1 MKLKSTFLAIAFF
14 ATANQITIAQEVEWS
29 ELVKSNGRG
38 TVIYPEQ
45 GKNFYTTVWSG
56 GMLAGNYQLKRY
68 EDFMPIAQEKIVLK
82 TESGVGSLND
92 MIIVNGKM
100 VIFLSDKADKQNK
113 LYYQLYTESCTPV
126 GIPTLL
132 AEYEMPKGWNKSGYF
147 NVIQSKNKAFFC
159 VEYSIPST
167 KTESERFG
175 YKVYNNE
182 FNVVSEG
189 EYESPYDPKEAD
201 ITNHYLS
208 NTGDLFLGLK
218 VYNTND
224 RGKVRD
230 YTSLKKYLIFLIKDN
245 DMTEMNLDLGDKRI
259 TDMTFSSDERRILT
273 CTGLYGEGSAST
285 KGAFYFQVDFANQ
298 EIVNEGFS
306 EFTKDFITQDWSEK
320 QKTKA
325 NKREEKGK
333 GAPQLYSYDFR
344 EVHTTAD
351 GGVIVVMEQY
361 YVIVHTTRDART
373 GATTTTYTYYYNDII
388 TYRVQEG
395 GQFEW
400 IQKMNKRQVS
410 TNDGGYY
417 SSIGGYFTDDK
428 FIMFFNDNTKNY
440 TETGDFFLGEKGL
453 YAASYRKKTNCVAK
467 VEIDLTNGE
476 YSRNRYT
483 SREETAAYAVP
494 KKFTADYINSELF
507 MYFQYGKK
515 EKFGLLKF

>member
-14 ATANQITIAQEVEWS
+14 AMAGQITFAQEVEWS
-29 ELVKSNGRG
+29 ELVKSNGSG
-38 TVIYPEQ
+38 TVIYPEK
-45 GKNFYTTVWSG
+45 GKNFYTTVLSG
-56 GMLAGNYQLKRY
+56 GMITGNYQLKRY

-82 TESGVGSLND
+82 TESGMGSLND
-92 MIIVNGKM
+92 MIVVKGKM
-100 VIFLSDKADKQNK
+100 VVFLSDKADKQNK

-126 GIPTLL
+126 GVPTLL

-175 YKVYNNE
+175 YKVYNDE

-218 VYNTND
+218 VYNTNE

-230 YTSLKKYLIFLIKDN
+230 YTSLKKYLIFLIKDS
-245 DMTEMNLDLGDKRI
+245 DLTEMNLDLGDKRI

-273 CTGLYGEGSAST
+273 CTGLYGEGTYST

-333 GAPQLYSYDFR
+333 GSPQLYSYDFR

-351 GGVIVVMEQY
+351 GGVIVVMEQFF
-361 YVIVHTTRDART
+361 I
-373 GATTTTYTYYYNDII
+373 TTTTFTDSKTGRTTTIRDYHFNDII
-388 TYRVQEG
+388 TYRVQENG
-395 GQFEW
+395 EFTW
-400 IQKMNKRQVS
+400 INKMRKRQTS
-410 TNDGGYY
+410 AEDGGYY

-428 FIMFFNDNTKNY
+428 FVMFFNDNTNNY
-440 TETGDFFLGEKGL
+440 AETGDFSIDEKGL
-453 YAASYRKKTNCVAK
+453 YTASFRKKTNCVAK

-494 KKFTADYINSELF
+494 KKFTADYINNEMF